1 VDDSAVEDSLLSPEE
16 SVEGDELDF
25 VDEGIEHIATNPVDD
40 WSPAATFDVLFL
52 TSALGRQSPP
62 SNIELHTFAYLA
74 CLLSV
79 FRGRPA
85 SEWGYTFSAIP
96 PTLPFSPGIEAALA
110 ELVASGLIQAT
121 APVLDEDTDGV
132 MLARH
137 QVVDAGSQE
146 LAVWRG
152 LTTFSG
158 RVAYLEAATKTAVFS
173 SLPGVVNSLSN
184 EPQLRLAMRTDGPR
198 MLLTSVTSGPLYE
211 QFGAL
216 VEALGPE
223 HEELVVP
230 ASLYL
235 NFLTQQARERLDAL
249 LDVQEDDE
257 S

>member
-1 VDDSAVEDSLLSPEE
+1 
-16 SVEGDELDF
+16 
-25 VDEGIEHIATNPVDD
+25 
-40 WSPAATFDVLFL
+40 
-52 TSALGRQSPP
+52 
-62 SNIELHTFAYLA
+62 
-74 CLLSV
+74 
-79 FRGRPA
+79 
-85 SEWGYTFSAIP
+85 
-96 PTLPFSPGIEAALA
+96 
-110 ELVASGLIQAT
+110 
-121 APVLDEDTDGV
+121 
-132 MLARH
+132 
-137 QVVDAGSQE
+137 
-146 LAVWRG
+146 
-152 LTTFSG
+152 
-158 RVAYLEAATKTAVFS
+158 
-173 SLPGVVNSLSN
+173 VNSLSN